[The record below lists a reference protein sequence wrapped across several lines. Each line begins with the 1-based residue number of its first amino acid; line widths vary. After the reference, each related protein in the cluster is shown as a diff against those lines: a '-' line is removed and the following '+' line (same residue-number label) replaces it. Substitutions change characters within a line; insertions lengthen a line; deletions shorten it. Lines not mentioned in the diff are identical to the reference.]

1 MWGINLVMA
10 LISQAVILYVTDC
23 LAFLIVRSIGQQK
36 TKYLCFSLLF
46 GLTTAILW
54 YNLGVGNVLLL
65 ALITL
70 LLVVSTV
77 TSGINVNGGVNIGR
91 GKG

>member
-23 LAFLIVRSIGQQK
+23 LAFLIVHSAGQQK

-54 YNLGVGNVLLL
+54 YNLGVGNALLL

-77 TSGINVNGGVNIGR
+77 ISGINVNGGVNIGR

>member
-23 LAFLIVRSIGQQK
+23 LAFLIVRSTGQQK
-36 TKYLCFSLLF
+36 TKYLCFALLF
-46 GLTTAILW
+46 GLTTAIMW
-54 YNLGVGNVLLL
+54 YNLDEGNTLLL
-65 ALITL
+65 TLTTL

-77 TSGINVNGGVNIGR
+77 VSGINANGGVNIGR
-91 GKG
+91 TK

>member
-1 MWGINLVMA
+1 MWGINLVMT

-23 LAFLIVRSIGQQK
+23 SAFLIVRSTGRRK
-36 TKYLCFSLLF
+36 TEYICFALLF
-46 GLTTAILW
+46 GLTTAVLW
-54 YNLGVGNVLLL
+54 YNLDVGNTLLL
-65 ALITL
+65 SLITL

-77 TSGINVNGGVNIGR
+77 VSGINVNGGVNIGR

>member
-1 MWGINLVMA
+1 MWGINLVMT

-23 LAFLIVRSIGQQK
+23 SAFLIVRSTGRQK
-36 TKYLCFSLLF
+36 NEYICFSLLF
-46 GLTTAILW
+46 GLTTAVLW
-54 YNLGVGNVLLL
+54 YNLDVGNTLLL

-77 TSGINVNGGVNIGR
+77 VSGINVNGGVNIGR
-91 GKG
+91 SKG

>member
-1 MWGINLVMA
+1 MA

-23 LAFLIVRSIGQQK
+23 LAFLIVRSTGQQK
-36 TKYLCFSLLF
+36 TKYLCLSLLF
-46 GLTTAILW
+46 GSTTAILW
-54 YNLGVGNVLLL
+54 YNLGVGNALLL